1 MKRVR
6 RGQESKSVYIVFA
19 LAVVAVVSF
28 AFLHHFTTTIN
39 SGSTNRWITRFL
51 HQPSTLIDVVSTA
64 PTKRPTLPPQ
74 SDVIVTTGPT
84 VQSRLHQMITKTD
97 SWKVKKKPMPL
108 SKPIFTNPIE
118 ESKTLLSEH
127 PLKLL
132 TSEEIETMRMD
143 EIIQFI
149 AQQPMCVN
157 SPVVI
162 SMAQVGTELYWQLI
176 ENFVYTMVKFR
187 MSDCSVMI
195 CVTDKDCMK
204 LCTASDFPCI
214 YYGHDLY
221 NPNATLPSTLEQ
233 IANLKLLHLPKALR
247 KGVDLLM
254 LDLDVGFLADP
265 MKLIHQFYTD
275 NMLKKKDV
283 IMQQDMVFI
292 MDRSV
297 EKWKTW

>member
-1 MKRVR
+1 
-6 RGQESKSVYIVFA
+6 
-19 LAVVAVVSF
+19 
-28 AFLHHFTTTIN
+28 
-39 SGSTNRWITRFL
+39 
-51 HQPSTLIDVVSTA
+51 
-64 PTKRPTLPPQ
+64 
-74 SDVIVTTGPT
+74 
-84 VQSRLHQMITKTD
+84 
-97 SWKVKKKPMPL
+97 
-108 SKPIFTNPIE
+108 
-118 ESKTLLSEH
+118 
-127 PLKLL
+127 
-132 TSEEIETMRMD
+132 MD

-157 SPVVI
+157 SPVII

-187 MSDCSVMI
+187 VSDCAVMI

-204 LCTASDFPCI
+204 LCTTSDFPCI

-221 NPNATLPSTLEQ
+221 NPNASLPSALEQ
-233 IANLKLLHLPKALR
+233 IANLKLFHLPKALR

-265 MKLIHQFYTD
+265 MKLIRQFYTD
-275 NMLKKKDV
+275 PMLRKKDV

-297 EKWKTW
+297 EKWKTWYDE

>member
-1 MKRVR
+1 M
-6 RGQESKSVYIVFA
+6 
-19 LAVVAVVSF
+19 
-28 AFLHHFTTTIN
+28 
-39 SGSTNRWITRFL
+39 
-51 HQPSTLIDVVSTA
+51 
-64 PTKRPTLPPQ
+64 
-74 SDVIVTTGPT
+74 
-84 VQSRLHQMITKTD
+84 
-97 SWKVKKKPMPL
+97 KPMPVT
-108 SKPIFTNPIE
+108 KPHFTNPIE

-132 TSEEIETMRMD
+132 SSEEIETMRMD

-157 SPVVI
+157 SPVII

-187 MSDCSVMI
+187 MSDCAVMI

-204 LCTASDFPCI
+204 LCTTSDFPCI

-221 NPNATLPSTLEQ
+221 NPNITLPSALEQ
-233 IANLKLLHLPKALR
+233 IANLKLLHLPKVLR

-265 MKLIHQFYTD
+265 MKLIRQFYTD
-275 NMLKKKDV
+275 TMLQKKDV